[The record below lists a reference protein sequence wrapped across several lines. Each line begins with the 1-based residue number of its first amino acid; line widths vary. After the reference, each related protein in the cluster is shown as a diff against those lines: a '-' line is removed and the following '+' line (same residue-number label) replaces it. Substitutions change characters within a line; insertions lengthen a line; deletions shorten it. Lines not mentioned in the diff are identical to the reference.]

1 MNEVTGGPAAG
12 ARMGEP
18 SSTGK
23 RRIREVADMTR
34 SIEIKMTRNGYEVTT
49 SGRTMTVGTI
59 NEALEC
65 ARTRMVAAAHLRDLS
80 ERCE

>member
-1 MNEVTGGPAAG
+1 
-12 ARMGEP
+12 
-18 SSTGK
+18 
-23 RRIREVADMTR
+23 MTR

>member
-1 MNEVTGGPAAG
+1 
-12 ARMGEP
+12 
-18 SSTGK
+18 
-23 RRIREVADMTR
+23 MTR

-49 SGRTMTVGTI
+49 SGRTMTVRTI

-65 ARTRMVAAAHLRDLS
+65 ARTRMVAAAQLRELS